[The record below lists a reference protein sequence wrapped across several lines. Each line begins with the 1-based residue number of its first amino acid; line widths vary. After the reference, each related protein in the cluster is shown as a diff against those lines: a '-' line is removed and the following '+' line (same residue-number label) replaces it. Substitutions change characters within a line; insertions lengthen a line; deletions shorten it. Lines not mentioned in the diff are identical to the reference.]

1 MNTDYKQEKKCFHFV
16 AVVSCHADIQSFWG
30 GPETSITFFKNSLKS
45 FRRGRFLTVLS
56 NYELFMQRQIA
67 AEFLGM

>member
-16 AVVSCHADIQSFWG
+16 VVVSCHADIQSFWG

-45 FRRGRFLTVLS
+45 RLTVLS
-56 NYELFMQRQIA
+56 NYKLFMQRQIA